1 MSGPGPLPS
10 AASPPGLATARLV
23 GVAGIATVVASGAG
37 LALGIWLG
45 GADAD
50 ATTRL
55 GVGGAV
61 GSTVGAAV
69 GGDVGGG
76 VGRGVAGG
84 AVGGGVGVGAAVA
97 AWTTIDPCMV
107 GWIEQWYAKVPA
119 TPNGIVRLLAP
130 GASWPVSN
138 AFVSDVAVWVV

>member
-37 LALGIWLG
+37 LALAIWLG

-55 GVGGAV
+55 GVGGA
-61 GSTVGAAV
+61 VGAAV

-97 AWTTIDPCMV
+97 AWTTIDPCIV
-107 GWIEQWYAKVPA
+107 GWIEQ
-119 TPNGIVRLLAP
+119 
-130 GASWPVSN
+130 
-138 AFVSDVAVWVV
+138 

>member
-1 MSGPGPLPS
+1 MTSLAPTLRPRSWPPLLLLLIP
-10 AASPPGLATARLV
+10 AACLV
-23 GVAGIATVVASGAG
+23 WAFLPTFGVVGAG
-37 LALGIWLG
+37 GLVAFLLGSLFLF
-45 GADAD
+45 DAESGVVVP
-50 ATTRL
+50 RSIVF

-119 TPNGIVRLLAP
+119 TPNGIARLLAP
-130 GASWPVSN
+130 GAS
-138 AFVSDVAVWVV
+138 